1 MKKSFISLLFIGT
14 MAVVLTVGCS
24 KPVKTCTT
32 YTEDNVL
39 AGYSGSHSIL
49 NNTYSF
55 DDSLT
60 ITNPTA
66 GDAKISIKSEKLGT
80 SLTGTFDANNCG
92 RVTLDS
98 VIIASQ
104 VIESVTLTNIRASGY
119 GVFNGT
125 TLKTVIN
132 IKSGSALIGSLPIS
146 LAGQSLTGTFT
157 KK

>member
-1 MKKSFISLLFIGT
+1 MKKSFFSFLLMG
-14 MAVVLTVGCS
+14 AVAVALTVGCS
-24 KPVKTCTT
+24 KPPKACTT

-39 AGYSGSHSIL
+39 AGYSGSHSIVSY
-49 NNTYSF
+49 TF

-66 GDAKISIKSEKLGT
+66 GDSKISIKSEKLGT

-98 VIIASQ
+98 IFIASQ
-104 VIESVTLTNIRASGY
+104 VIETVTLNNIRATGY

-125 TLKTVIN
+125 TLTTVIN
-132 IKSGSALIGSLPIS
+132 IKSGSALIGSIPIN
-146 LAGQSLTGTFT
+146 LADQSLRGTFT